1 MNEWWNDGMR
11 GPVWPKTRKKS
22 FPMLSLPSV
31 NLYFIFRPCNLFIT
45 SPQLAYRKSQI
56 ISPKLVNA
64 KLWLGH
70 IPFIFPGNGRIP
82 QGHIST
88 YSWQRGKPS
97 WRSIH
102 ISDCFVRDLL
112 SAKQIILGAW
122 LLKHFPLCL
131 ESAVTRS
138 LAFWDVKFCRW
149 FSVCSLRWSSPLTPQ
164 LSTHAV
170 SESVLGDNLMA

>member
-1 MNEWWNDGMR
+1 MEWEGQCGQKREKN
-11 GPVWPKTRKKS
+11 P
-22 FPMLSLPSV
+22 LLLLCLPSV
-31 NLYFIFRPCNLFIT
+31 NLYSIFLPCNLFIT
-45 SPQLAYRKSQI
+45 SSQLAYRKSQI

-70 IPFIFPGNGRIP
+70 IPFIFLGNGRIP
-82 QGHIST
+82 QGHISAYT
-88 YSWQRGKPS
+88 WQRGKPS
-97 WRSIH
+97 RRSIH
-102 ISDCFVRDLL
+102 ISDCIVRDLL

-138 LAFWDVKFCRW
+138 LAFWDMKFCRW
-149 FSVCSLRWSSPLTPQ
+149 FTVCSLRWSSPLTPQ
-164 LSTHAV
+164 LSAHAV